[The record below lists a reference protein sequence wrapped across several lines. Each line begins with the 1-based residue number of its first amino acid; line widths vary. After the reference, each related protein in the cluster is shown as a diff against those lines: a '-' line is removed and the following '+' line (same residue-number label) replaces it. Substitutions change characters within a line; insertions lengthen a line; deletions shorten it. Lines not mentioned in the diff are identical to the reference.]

1 MSTLDKEI
9 NNNDLISV
17 IPGQIDVFEFLKSK
31 SKVIVRREKES
42 SNNDSNYINSNN
54 CNYKL
59 HKCK

>member
-31 SKVIVRREKES
+31 SKVIARREEK
-42 SNNDSNYINSNN
+42 SNSNIDSNDCN
-54 CNYKL
+54 NYKL
-59 HKCK
+59 YKNK